1 MRKRAIASLV
11 IAFFCFGTAQAQNLP
26 DQKETLKTIVKVNDY
41 FMKKYKDYRT
51 PSYVKNVVRPSNI
64 SPQQHLDTRRVLRRT
79 DGTLLHLSA

>member
-51 PSYVKNVVRPSNI
+51 PMALYSIQLYNGSSTNICRYLYPVNNVS
-64 SPQQHLDTRRVLRRT
+64 
-79 DGTLLHLSA
+79 

>member
-51 PSYVKNVVRPSNI
+51 PSYVKNVVRP
-64 SPQQHLDTRRVLRRT
+64 QQHLDTRRVLRRT